1 MPERFADNLQPVI
14 PRRRALSTA
23 LILGAVVLGGTACS
37 TPPPARLVALEMIA
51 TLDQPDAVKA
61 CMTAKVEAMSEEEV
75 AAIAAADQLT
85 LDGFSADLAGC
96 LGG

>member
-1 MPERFADNLQPVI
+1 VFADNLQPVI
-14 PRRRALSTA
+14 PRRRALPTA

-51 TLDQPDAVKA
+51 TLDQPDEVKA

-96 LGG
+96 L

>member
-1 MPERFADNLQPVI
+1 MPELSADNLQPVI
-14 PRRRALSTA
+14 PRRRALPTA

-51 TLDQPDAVKA
+51 TLDQPDEVKA
-61 CMTAKVEAMSEEEV
+61 CMTAKVEAMTEEEV
-75 AAIAAADQLT
+75 AAIATADQLT

-96 LGG
+96 L